1 MADQRSS
8 SDDFA
13 ALLAEADAA
22 GTTALNV
29 GDVVRGTVIAIG
41 QTTAFLA
48 VGAKGEAMIDLA
60 EFRDPQSGELA
71 VAVGD
76 TVEATIVDDG
86 SRSGSI
92 VLRRTAGRGG
102 HLSAEIEQA
111 LAHQIPVEGV
121 VTAENKGGYE
131 VQIGS
136 VRAFCPGSQ
145 IDRRRGE
152 PAQYVGQRLR
162 FLVTR
167 VESGG
172 RNIVVSRRQ
181 LLEHEAAAQAADT
194 LARLEV
200 GATVSGTVTSLRDF
214 GAFVDLGG
222 IDGLIHISEL
232 GHGRVK
238 HPSDVLAIGQ
248 QVEAQVLKI
257 ERPADEATGGRLQIG
272 LSLRAL
278 APDPWSTARERF
290 PVGAL
295 VRGTVDKLEPFG
307 AFVTLAPGLTGLVH
321 VGKIALDR
329 RIAHPRQVLSVGQ
342 EVEVTVL
349 AVDPAQ
355 RRISLSLIEHAKS
368 QRDAAQQRDHDEAQ
382 SLVAETNER
391 RSLGTFADLLARS
404 TAKRPPRG

>member
-1 MADQRSS
+1 MADQG

-13 ALLAEADAA
+13 ALLAETDAA
-22 GTTALNV
+22 AAQLTI

-71 VAVGD
+71 LAVGD
-76 TVEATIVDDG
+76 TVEATVIDDG

-102 HLSAEIEQA
+102 HMSAEIEQA

-167 VESGG
+167 VEAGG
-172 RNIVVSRRQ
+172 RNVVVSRRQ
-181 LLEHEAAAQAADT
+181 LLEHEAAVLAAET

-200 GATVSGTVTSLRDF
+200 GTTVTGTVTSLRDF

-222 IDGLIHISEL
+222 VEGLIHISEL
-232 GHGRVK
+232 GHGHVK
-238 HPSDVLAIGQ
+238 HPGDVLAVGQ

-257 ERPADEATGGRLQIG
+257 ERPAGDTGGGRPQIG

-278 APDPWSTARERF
+278 EPDPWSTARERF

-295 VRGTVDKLEPFG
+295 VRGTVRKLESFG
-307 AFVTLAPGLTGLVH
+307 AFVTLAPGLDGLVH

-329 RIAHPRQVLSVGQ
+329 RIAHPRQVLSIGQ

-355 RRISLSLIEHAKS
+355 RRISLSLVEQAKG
-368 QRDAAQQRDHDEAQ
+368 QRDAAQQRERNETE
-382 SLVAETNER
+382 SLVAETNAP

-404 TAKRPPRG
+404 SAKRPPRG

>member
-22 GTTALNV
+22 AAARLNV

-60 EFRDPQSGELA
+60 EFRDPQSGELKL
-71 VAVGD
+71 AVGD
-76 TVEATIVDDG
+76 SVEATIIDDG

-102 HLSAEIEQA
+102 HVSAEIEQA

-121 VTAENKGGYE
+121 VSAENKGGYD

-152 PAQYVGQRLR
+152 PSQYVGQRLR

-167 VESGG
+167 VEGGG

-181 LLEHEAAAQAADT
+181 LLENEAAAQATET

-200 GATVSGTVTSLRDF
+200 GATVTGVVTSLREF

-232 GHGRVK
+232 GHGRVE
-238 HPSDVLAIGQ
+238 HPGDVLAVGQ
-248 QVEAQVLKI
+248 QVEAQVTKI
-257 ERPADEATGGRLQIG
+257 ERPADDAGGRPQIG

-295 VRGTVDKLEPFG
+295 VQGTVRKLEPFG
-307 AFVTLAPGLTGLVH
+307 AFVTLAPGLDGLVH

-329 RIAHPRQVLSVGQ
+329 RIAHPRQVLSIGQ
-342 EVEVTVL
+342 EIQVTVL
-349 AVDPAQ
+349 AVDPEQ
-355 RRISLSLIEHAKS
+355 HRISLSLIEHAKG
-368 QRDAAQQRDHDEAQ
+368 QRDAAQRRERDETD
-382 SLVAETNER
+382 SLVAQTNER
-391 RSLGTFADLLARS
+391 RSLGTFADLLARG